1 MHTPL
6 VISRSVTIPID
17 FPSSSTTSSELT
29 FLSNIF
35 LAASLA
41 FCDVRIISI
50 LVVIISL
57 TCFDTAVCNARV
69 LYILILHRSPTL
81 ARFLFG
87 EIKKED
93 LFTLYLSQ
101 FRFKSNC
108 GAFRL
113 QIYLNGSRTSQF
125 IIYNVFCLRSLLNI
139 YESCNFL

>member
-69 LYILILHRSPTL
+69 LYILILHWSPTL
-81 ARFLFG
+81 ARFLFWRNQKG
-87 EIKKED
+87 RFVYPLSITISIQIQLRCFYVANLPQWEPNESDYNIQCI
-93 LFTLYLSQ
+93 LF
-101 FRFKSNC
+101 
-108 GAFRL
+108 AFL
-113 QIYLNGSRTSQF
+113 AQY
-125 IIYNVFCLRSLLNI
+125 
-139 YESCNFL
+139 